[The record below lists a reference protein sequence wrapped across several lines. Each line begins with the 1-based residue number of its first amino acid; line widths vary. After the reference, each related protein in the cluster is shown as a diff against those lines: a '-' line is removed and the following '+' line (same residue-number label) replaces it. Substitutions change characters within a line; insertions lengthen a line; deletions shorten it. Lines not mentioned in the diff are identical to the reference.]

1 MMSYKVL
8 LVDDERCVTAGLK
21 RQLRGEPYQILE
33 AGSGAEA
40 LTILAEEQVDVII
53 SDEQMPGMPGSE
65 FLTQVRRAY
74 PDTIRIILTG
84 HASIESAVQA
94 INEGGIY
101 RYLLK
106 PCSPLEMASTIR
118 QALEAKASSVA
129 RVGIMRGQLAQES
142 VLAELEQAHPGIS
155 KVECDDDGAV
165 IIDGDDA

>member
-1 MMSYKVL
+1 MMNYKVL
-8 LVDDERCVTAGLK
+8 LVDDEKSVTAGLK

-33 AGSGAEA
+33 AASGAEA
-40 LTILAEEQVDVII
+40 LAILAQEEVDVVV

-74 PDTIRIILTG
+74 PDTIRIMLTG

-106 PCSPLEMASTIR
+106 PCSPFEMAATIR
-118 QALEAKASSVA
+118 QGLEAKASKITLA
-129 RVGIMRGQLAQES
+129 GKMKDQLAKES
-142 VLAELEQAHPGIS
+142 LLAELEQAHPGIS
-155 KVECDDDGAV
+155 NVECDEDGAV
-165 IIDGDDA
+165 VIDGDDA